1 MAKAKNSRNISTKII
16 LEGEKEFKSSLAET
30 DKSLSALRSEM
41 TLVDA
46 EFKGQANSMDALQA
60 KHDTLSKQY
69 AEQSE
74 RVEKLKK
81 RTEELNK
88 QNDEVSKRL
97 GEVQKKLSET
107 GISAEDLG
115 KYYKKARDNSEDL
128 TEQQKKLLKESETLE
143 KTSAALSDAL
153 YKNGKDAN
161 YSQAKLLDLNRE
173 LQKTDGYLNEAK
185 QSADKCAKS
194 IDEFGKETGGA
205 QSGIEKFTD
214 VLQNGFSSMGGKGGA
229 MLSMLTSLKGALI
242 GGAIVSGLKELG
254 DAIIGVVDDTAEYR
268 KIMGTLETS
277 SKEAGYT
284 TEQTAEAY
292 TRLNGVLGDSQTA
305 ATTVANLQAIGLSQS
320 DLMTLVDATTG
331 AWATYGDS
339 IPIDGLSEAINE
351 TIQTGKVTGT
361 FADVLNW
368 AGESEDDFNAKLEG
382 ANTTSERAQI
392 VLNQL
397 SKQNLPQAGKAW
409 RDANED
415 IIEYN
420 EAQGELD
427 EAMGRLGEALAP
439 VASKMKG
446 VFADAVNWAADAV
459 SKLLGWI
466 DKAITALNKMA
477 GVEEK
482 QKTTIT
488 KGQSKTTSKT
498 TSTVRQYANGL
509 DYVPYD
515 GYPAI
520 LHEGERVLTRREA
533 DDYRSDRGSGKP
545 ADIVINLTTTLD
557 GKAVSKAVTRYQQ
570 QDQRAR
576 T

>member
-1 MAKAKNSRNISTKII
+1 MSTRTITTR
-16 LEGEKEFKSSLAET
+16 LATEGETEFKRSMSSANSELKT
-30 DKSLSALRSEM
+30 LRSEM
-41 TLVDA
+41 SLADA
-46 EFKGQANSMDALQA
+46 EFKGQANTMEALTKKNDLLRRAQEQQTEKVKALEQAVKDAAEAYGENDKRTDNYRQQLNRAKKELIDMNDAL
-60 KHDTLSKQY
+60 DDN
-69 AEQSE
+69 
-74 RVEKLKK
+74 EKYL
-81 RTEELNK
+81 
-88 QNDEVSKRL
+88 DE
-97 GEVQKKLSET
+97 
-107 GISAEDLG
+107 
-115 KYYKKARDNSEDL
+115 AR
-128 TEQQKKLLKESETLE
+128 K
-143 KTSAALSDAL
+143 
-153 YKNGKDAN
+153 
-161 YSQAKLLDLNRE
+161 
-173 LQKTDGYLNEAK
+173 
-185 QSADKCAKS
+185 SADKCAKS
-194 IDEFGKETGGA
+194 IDEFGKETDGA

-214 VLQNGFSSMGGKGGA
+214 VLQNGFSSMGGKGGD
-229 MLSMLTSLKGALI
+229 MLSMLTNLKGALI
-242 GGAIVSGLKELG
+242 GGAIVGGLKELG

-305 ATTVANLQAIGLSQS
+305 ATTVANLQAIGLEQS

-368 AGESEDDFNAKLEG
+368 AGESEDDFNEKLAA
-382 ANTTSERAQI
+382 ANTSSERAQI

-409 RDANED
+409 RDANGD
-415 IIEYN
+415 LIEYN
-420 EAQGELD
+420 EAQSELD

-459 SKLLGWI
+459 SSLLGWV
-466 DKAITALNKMA
+466 DKAIAAFKKLA

-482 QKTTIT
+482 QKKTIT

-533 DDYRSDRGSGKP
+533 DDYRIDRGSGKP

-557 GKAVSKAVTRYQQ
+557 GKAVSKTVTRYQQ

-576 T
+576 Q

>member
-1 MAKAKNSRNISTKII
+1 MATRTITTRLAI
-16 LEGEKEFKSSLAET
+16 EGETEFKRSMSSANSELKT
-30 DKSLSALRSEM
+30 LRSEM
-41 TLVDA
+41 SLADS
-46 EFKGQANSMDALQA
+46 EFKGQANTMDALTKKHNILQREYDQQA
-60 KHDTLSKQY
+60 EKVRAL
-69 AEQSE
+69 EQA
-74 RVEKLKK
+74 VEDANDAWNEGDPKLDNYRQQLNRAKK
-81 RTEELNK
+81 ELNDM
-88 QNDEVSKRL
+88 DEALKNN
-97 GEVQKKLSET
+97 E
-107 GISAEDLG
+107 
-115 KYYKKARDNSEDL
+115 KYLDEAR
-128 TEQQKKLLKESETLE
+128 K
-143 KTSAALSDAL
+143 
-153 YKNGKDAN
+153 
-161 YSQAKLLDLNRE
+161 
-173 LQKTDGYLNEAK
+173 
-185 QSADKCAKS
+185 SADKCAKS
-194 IDEFGKETGGA
+194 IDEFGKETDGA

-214 VLQNGFSSMGGKGGA
+214 VLQNGFSVKGKGGD
-229 MLSMLTSLKGALI
+229 LLGMLTNLKGALI
-242 GGAIVSGLKELG
+242 GGAIVGGLKELG

-368 AGESEDDFNAKLEG
+368 AGESEDNFNAKLEG

-397 SKQNLPQAGKAW
+397 AKQNLPQAGKAW

-439 VASKMKG
+439 VAAGLKT
-446 VFADAVNWAADAV
+446 VFAGAVNIAADAV
-459 SKLLGWI
+459 SSLLGWV
-466 DKAITALNKMA
+466 DKAIAAFKKLA
-477 GVEEK
+477 GVQEK
-482 QKTTIT
+482 QKKTIT

-557 GKAVSKAVTRYQQ
+557 GKTVSKAVTRYQQ

-576 T
+576 R

>member
-1 MAKAKNSRNISTKII
+1 MATRTITTRLAI
-16 LEGEKEFKSSLAET
+16 EGETEFKRSMSDANSELKT
-30 DKSLSALRSEM
+30 LRSEM
-41 TLVDA
+41 SLADA
-46 EFKGQANSMDALQA
+46 EFKGQANTMDALTKKNELLRRAQEQQTEKVKALEQA
-60 KHDTLSKQY
+60 
-69 AEQSE
+69 
-74 RVEKLKK
+74 VEDAADAYGENDK
-81 RTEELNK
+81 RTDNYRQQLNRAKKELIDMN
-88 QNDEVSKRL
+88 
-97 GEVQKKLSET
+97 
-107 GISAEDLG
+107 
-115 KYYKKARDNSEDL
+115 
-128 TEQQKKLLKESETLE
+128 
-143 KTSAALSDAL
+143 DAL
-153 YKNGKDAN
+153 DDNEKY
-161 YSQAKLLDLNRE
+161 LD
-173 LQKTDGYLNEAK
+173 EARK
-185 QSADKCAKS
+185 SADKCAKS
-194 IDEFGKETGGA
+194 IDEFGKETGDA

-214 VLQNGFSSMGGKGGA
+214 VLQNGFSAKGGKGGD
-229 MLSMLTSLKGALI
+229 LLGMLTNLKGALV
-242 GGAIVSGLKELG
+242 GGAIVGGLKELG

-305 ATTVANLQAIGLSQS
+305 ATTVANLQAIGLEQG
-320 DLMTLVDATTG
+320 DLMTLIDATTG

-368 AGESEDDFNAKLEG
+368 AGESEDDFNEKLAA
-382 ANTTSERAQI
+382 ANTSSERAQI
-392 VLNQL
+392 VLDQL
-397 SKQNLPQAGKAW
+397 SKQNLPQAGQAW

-439 VASKMKG
+439 VAAKMKS
-446 VFADAVNWAADAV
+446 VFAGAVNIAADAV
-459 SKLLGWI
+459 TKLIGFVNNAI
-466 DKAITALNKMA
+466 DAFKKLA

-482 QKTTIT
+482 QKTTT
-488 KGQSKTTSKT
+488 PKKTTPKSKN
-498 TSTVRQYANGL
+498 TSTPRAYANGL

-576 T
+576 Q

>member
-1 MAKAKNSRNISTKII
+1 MATRTITTRLAI
-16 LEGEKEFKSSLAET
+16 EGETEFKRSMSSANSELKT
-30 DKSLSALRSEM
+30 LRSEM
-41 TLVDA
+41 SLADS
-46 EFKGQANSMDALQA
+46 EFKGQANTMDALTKKHGILQREYDQQA
-60 KHDTLSKQY
+60 EKVRAL
-69 AEQSE
+69 EQA
-74 RVEKLKK
+74 VEDANDAWNEGDPKLDNYRQQLNRAKK
-81 RTEELNK
+81 ELNDMDAELK
-88 QNDEVSKRL
+88 NNEKYLDE
-97 GEVQKKLSET
+97 
-107 GISAEDLG
+107 
-115 KYYKKARDNSEDL
+115 AR
-128 TEQQKKLLKESETLE
+128 K
-143 KTSAALSDAL
+143 
-153 YKNGKDAN
+153 
-161 YSQAKLLDLNRE
+161 
-173 LQKTDGYLNEAK
+173 
-185 QSADKCAKS
+185 SADKCAKS

-205 QSGIEKFTD
+205 QGGLEKFTD
-214 VLQNGFSSMGGKGGA
+214 VLQNGFSSMGGKGGD
-229 MLSMLTSLKGALI
+229 MLSMLTNLKGALV
-242 GGAIVSGLKELG
+242 GGAIVGGLKELG

-305 ATTVANLQAIGLSQS
+305 ATTVANLQAIGLEQS

-368 AGESEDDFNAKLEG
+368 AGESEDDFNEKLAA
-382 ANTTSERAQI
+382 ANTSSERAQI
-392 VLNQL
+392 VLDQL

-439 VASKMKG
+439 VAAGLKT
-446 VFADAVNWAADAV
+446 VFAGAVNIAADAV
-459 SKLLGWI
+459 TKLIGFVNRAI
-466 DKAITALNKMA
+466 DAFKKLA

-482 QKTTIT
+482 QKTTKT
-488 KGQSKTTSKT
+488 KGQSKTTRKT

-533 DDYRSDRGSGKP
+533 DDYRSDRGSSKP

-557 GKAVSKAVTRYQQ
+557 GKVVSKAVTRYQQ

-576 T
+576 Q

>member
-1 MAKAKNSRNISTKII
+1 MATRTITTRLAI
-16 LEGEKEFKSSLAET
+16 EGETEFKRSMSDANSELKT
-30 DKSLSALRSEM
+30 LRSEM
-41 TLVDA
+41 SLADA
-46 EFKGQANSMDALQA
+46 EFKGQANTMDALTKKNELLRRAQEQQTEKVKALEQA
-60 KHDTLSKQY
+60 
-69 AEQSE
+69 
-74 RVEKLKK
+74 VEDAADAYGENDK
-81 RTEELNK
+81 RT
-88 QNDEVSKRL
+88 
-97 GEVQKKLSET
+97 
-107 GISAEDLG
+107 
-115 KYYKKARDNSEDL
+115 DNYR
-128 TEQQKKLLKESETLE
+128 QQ
-143 KTSAALSDAL
+143 
-153 YKNGKDAN
+153 
-161 YSQAKLLDLNRE
+161 LNRAKKE
-173 LQKTDGYLNEAK
+173 LIDMNEALDDNEK
-185 QSADKCAKS
+185 YLDEARKSADKCAKS
-194 IDEFGKETGGA
+194 IDEFGKETDGA

-214 VLQNGFSSMGGKGGA
+214 VLQNGFSVKGKGGD
-229 MLSMLTSLKGALI
+229 LLGMLTNLKGALI
-242 GGAIVSGLKELG
+242 GGAIVGGLKELG

-292 TRLNGVLGDSQTA
+292 TRLNGVLGDSQTS
-305 ATTVANLQAIGLSQS
+305 ATTVANLQAIGLEQG
-320 DLMTLVDATTG
+320 DLMTLIDATTG

-368 AGESEDDFNAKLEG
+368 AGESEDDFNEKLAG

-392 VLNQL
+392 VLDQL
-397 SKQNLPQAGKAW
+397 SKQNLPQAGQAW

-427 EAMGRLGEALAP
+427 EAMGRLGEALSP
-439 VASKMKG
+439 VASAMKG

-459 SKLLGWI
+459 STLLGWI
-466 DKAITALNKMA
+466 DKAIAAFKKLA
-477 GVEEK
+477 GVQEK

-488 KGQSKTTSKT
+488 KGQSKTKSKT

-576 T
+576 Q

>member
-60 KHDTLSKQY
+60 KHDTLAKQY

-88 QNDEVSKRL
+88 QNDEVSKRF
-97 GEVQKKLSET
+97 GEVQKELSET
-107 GISAEDLG
+107 GISAEDLS

-173 LQKTDGYLNEAK
+173 LQKTDGYLDEAK

-194 IDEFGKETGGA
+194 IDEFGKETGDA

-214 VLQNGFSSMGGKGGA
+214 VLQNGFSVKGKGGDL
-229 MLSMLTSLKGALI
+229 LSMLTNLKGALV
-242 GGAIVSGLKELG
+242 GGAIVGGLKELS

-268 KIMGTLETS
+268 KIMGTLEVS

-284 TEQTAEAY
+284 TDQTAEAY

-320 DLMTLVDATTG
+320 DLMTMIDATTG

-439 VASKMKG
+439 VAAGLKT
-446 VFADAVNWAADAV
+446 VFAGAVNIAADAV
-459 SKLLGWI
+459 TKLIGFVNNAI
-466 DKAITALNKMA
+466 DAFKKLA

-533 DDYRSDRGSGKP
+533 DDYRSERGSGKP

>member
-1 MAKAKNSRNISTKII
+1 MATRTITTRLAI
-16 LEGEKEFKSSLAET
+16 EGETEFKRSMSSANSELKT
-30 DKSLSALRSEM
+30 LRSEM
-41 TLVDA
+41 SLADA
-46 EFKGQANSMDALQA
+46 EFKGQANTMDALTKKNELLRRAQEQQTEKVKALEQA
-60 KHDTLSKQY
+60 VEDA
-69 AEQSE
+69 AEAYGE
-74 RVEKLKK
+74 NDK
-81 RTEELNK
+81 RTDNYRQQLNRAKKELIDMNEELDDNEK
-88 QNDEVSKRL
+88 YLDE
-97 GEVQKKLSET
+97 
-107 GISAEDLG
+107 
-115 KYYKKARDNSEDL
+115 AR
-128 TEQQKKLLKESETLE
+128 K
-143 KTSAALSDAL
+143 
-153 YKNGKDAN
+153 
-161 YSQAKLLDLNRE
+161 
-173 LQKTDGYLNEAK
+173 
-185 QSADKCAKS
+185 SADKCAKS
-194 IDEFGKETGGA
+194 IDEFGKETGDA

-214 VLQNGFSSMGGKGGA
+214 VLKNGFSSMGGKGGD
-229 MLSMLTSLKGALI
+229 LLTMLTNLKGALV
-242 GGAIVSGLKELG
+242 GGAIVGGLKAVS
-254 DAIIGVVDDTAEYR
+254 DSIIGVVEDTAEYR

-284 TEQTAEAY
+284 AYQTSEAY
-292 TRLNGVLGDSQTA
+292 DRLNGVLGDSQTA
-305 ATTVANLQAIGLSQS
+305 ATTVANLQAIGLEQS
-320 DLMTLVDATTG
+320 DLMTLIDATTG

-351 TIQTGKVTGT
+351 TIQTGAVTGT

-368 AGESEDDFNAKLEG
+368 AGESEDDFNAKLEK
-382 ANTTSERAQI
+382 ANTSSERAQI

-415 IIEYN
+415 LIEYN

-439 VASKMKG
+439 VASKLKS
-446 VFADAVNWAADAV
+446 VFAGAVNIAADAV
-459 SKLLGWI
+459 TKLIGFVNSAI
-466 DKAITALNKMA
+466 DAFKKLA
-477 GVEEK
+477 GVQEK
-482 QKTTIT
+482 QQTTIT
-488 KGQSKTTSKT
+488 KGQKTTSKT

-533 DDYRSDRGSGKP
+533 DDYRSDRGSSKP

-576 T
+576 Q

>member
-1 MAKAKNSRNISTKII
+1 MATRTITTRLAI
-16 LEGEKEFKSSLAET
+16 EGETEFKRSMSSANSELKT
-30 DKSLSALRSEM
+30 LRSEM
-41 TLVDA
+41 SLADA
-46 EFKGQANSMDALQA
+46 EFKGQANTMDALTKKNELLRRAQEQQTEKVKALEQA
-60 KHDTLSKQY
+60 
-69 AEQSE
+69 
-74 RVEKLKK
+74 VEDAADAYGENDK
-81 RTEELNK
+81 RT
-88 QNDEVSKRL
+88 
-97 GEVQKKLSET
+97 
-107 GISAEDLG
+107 
-115 KYYKKARDNSEDL
+115 DNYR
-128 TEQQKKLLKESETLE
+128 QQ
-143 KTSAALSDAL
+143 
-153 YKNGKDAN
+153 
-161 YSQAKLLDLNRE
+161 LNRAKKE
-173 LQKTDGYLNEAK
+173 LIDMNEALDDNEK
-185 QSADKCAKS
+185 YLDEARKSADKCAKS
-194 IDEFGKETGGA
+194 IDEFGKETGDA

-214 VLQNGFSSMGGKGGA
+214 VLQNGFSAKGGKGGD
-229 MLSMLTSLKGALI
+229 LLGMLTSLKGALV
-242 GGAIVSGLKELG
+242 GGAIVGGLKAVS
-254 DAIIGVVDDTAEYR
+254 DAIIGIVEDTEEYR
-268 KIMGTLETS
+268 KVMGTLETS
-277 SKEAGYT
+277 SQQAGYT

-392 VLNQL
+392 VLDQL
-397 SKQNLPQAGKAW
+397 SKQNLPQAGQAW

-439 VASKMKG
+439 VAAKMKS
-446 VFADAVNWAADAV
+446 VFAGAVNIAADAV
-459 SKLLGWI
+459 TKLISFVNNAI
-466 DKAITALNKMA
+466 DAFKKLA

-482 QKTTIT
+482 QKTTT
-488 KGQSKTTSKT
+488 PKKTTPTNKNT
-498 TSTVRQYANGL
+498 PTPRAYANGL

-533 DDYRSDRGSGKP
+533 DDYRSDRVSGKP

-557 GKAVSKAVTRYQQ
+557 GKAVSKTVTRYQQ

>member
-1 MAKAKNSRNISTKII
+1 M
-16 LEGEKEFKSSLAET
+16 
-30 DKSLSALRSEM
+30 
-41 TLVDA
+41 
-46 EFKGQANSMDALQA
+46 
-60 KHDTLSKQY
+60 
-69 AEQSE
+69 
-74 RVEKLKK
+74 
-81 RTEELNK
+81 
-88 QNDEVSKRL
+88 
-97 GEVQKKLSET
+97 
-107 GISAEDLG
+107 
-115 KYYKKARDNSEDL
+115 
-128 TEQQKKLLKESETLE
+128 
-143 KTSAALSDAL
+143 
-153 YKNGKDAN
+153 
-161 YSQAKLLDLNRE
+161 
-173 LQKTDGYLNEAK
+173 
-185 QSADKCAKS
+185 
-194 IDEFGKETGGA
+194 
-205 QSGIEKFTD
+205 
-214 VLQNGFSSMGGKGGA
+214 LQNGFSVKGKGGD
-229 MLSMLTSLKGALI
+229 LLGMLTNLKGALI
-242 GGAIVSGLKELG
+242 GGAIVGGLKELG

-305 ATTVANLQAIGLSQS
+305 ATTVANLQAIGLEQG
-320 DLMTLVDATTG
+320 DLMTLIDATTG

-368 AGESEDDFNAKLEG
+368 AGESEDDFNEKLAA
-382 ANTTSERAQI
+382 ANTSSERAQI
-392 VLNQL
+392 VLDQL
-397 SKQNLPQAGKAW
+397 SKQNLPQAGQAW

-439 VASKMKG
+439 VAAGLKT
-446 VFADAVNWAADAV
+446 VFAGAVNIAADAV
-459 SKLLGWI
+459 TKLIGFVNRAI
-466 DKAITALNKMA
+466 DAFKKLA
-477 GVEEK
+477 GVQEK
-482 QKTTIT
+482 QKKTIT
-488 KGQSKTTSKT
+488 KGQSKTTRKT

-533 DDYRSDRGSGKP
+533 DDYRSNRGSGKP

-576 T
+576 Q

>member
-1 MAKAKNSRNISTKII
+1 M
-16 LEGEKEFKSSLAET
+16 
-30 DKSLSALRSEM
+30 
-41 TLVDA
+41 
-46 EFKGQANSMDALQA
+46 
-60 KHDTLSKQY
+60 
-69 AEQSE
+69 
-74 RVEKLKK
+74 
-81 RTEELNK
+81 
-88 QNDEVSKRL
+88 
-97 GEVQKKLSET
+97 
-107 GISAEDLG
+107 
-115 KYYKKARDNSEDL
+115 
-128 TEQQKKLLKESETLE
+128 
-143 KTSAALSDAL
+143 
-153 YKNGKDAN
+153 
-161 YSQAKLLDLNRE
+161 
-173 LQKTDGYLNEAK
+173 NEALDDNEK
-185 QSADKCAKS
+185 YLDEARKSADKCAKS
-194 IDEFGKETGGA
+194 IDEFGKETGDA

-214 VLQNGFSSMGGKGGA
+214 VLQNGFSSKGGKGGDL
-229 MLSMLTSLKGALI
+229 LSMLTNLKGALV
-242 GGAIVSGLKELG
+242 GGAIVGGLKELS

-268 KIMGTLETS
+268 KIMGTLEVS

-284 TEQTAEAY
+284 TEQTTQAY
-292 TRLNGVLGDSQTA
+292 ERLNGVLGDSQTA

-320 DLMTLVDATTG
+320 DLMTMIDATTG

-351 TIQTGKVTGT
+351 TIQTGAVTGT

-368 AGESEDDFNAKLEG
+368 AGESEDDFNEKLAA
-382 ANTTSERAQI
+382 ANSTSERAQI

-397 SKQNLPQAGKAW
+397 AKQNLPQAGQAW

-415 IIEYN
+415 LIEYN

-439 VASKMKG
+439 VAAGLKT
-446 VFADAVNWAADAV
+446 VFAGAVNIAADAV
-459 SKLLGWI
+459 TKLIGFVNSAI
-466 DKAITALNKMA
+466 DAFKRLA

-482 QKTTIT
+482 QKNTTVPSSSKAT
-488 KGQSKTTSKT
+488 GKTTS
-498 TSTVRQYANGL
+498 SVRQYANGL

-533 DDYRSDRGSGKP
+533 DDYRSDRVSSKP

-576 T
+576 Q

>member
-1 MAKAKNSRNISTKII
+1 MATRTITTRLAI
-16 LEGEKEFKSSLAET
+16 EGETEFKRSMSSANSELKT
-30 DKSLSALRSEM
+30 LRSEM
-41 TLVDA
+41 SLADS
-46 EFKGQANSMDALQA
+46 EFKGQANTMDALTKKHGILQREYDQQA
-60 KHDTLSKQY
+60 EKVRAL
-69 AEQSE
+69 EQA
-74 RVEKLKK
+74 VEDANDAWNEGDPKLDNYRQQLNRAKK
-81 RTEELNK
+81 ELNDMDAELK
-88 QNDEVSKRL
+88 NNEKYLDE
-97 GEVQKKLSET
+97 
-107 GISAEDLG
+107 
-115 KYYKKARDNSEDL
+115 AR
-128 TEQQKKLLKESETLE
+128 K
-143 KTSAALSDAL
+143 
-153 YKNGKDAN
+153 
-161 YSQAKLLDLNRE
+161 
-173 LQKTDGYLNEAK
+173 
-185 QSADKCAKS
+185 SADKCAKS
-194 IDEFGKETGGA
+194 IDEFGKETGDA
-205 QSGIEKFTD
+205 QGGIEKFTD
-214 VLQNGFSSMGGKGGA
+214 VLQNGFSSMGGKGGD
-229 MLSMLTSLKGALI
+229 MLSMLTNLKGALV
-242 GGAIVSGLKELG
+242 GGAIVGGLKAVS
-254 DAIIGVVDDTAEYR
+254 DAIIGVVEDTEEYR

-305 ATTVANLQAIGLSQS
+305 ATTVANLQAIGLEQS
-320 DLMTLVDATTG
+320 DLMTLIDATTG

-439 VASKMKG
+439 VAAGLKT
-446 VFADAVNWAADAV
+446 VFAGAVNIAADAV
-459 SKLLGWI
+459 TKLIGFVNNAI
-466 DKAITALNKMA
+466 DAFKKLA

-576 T
+576 Q

>member
-1 MAKAKNSRNISTKII
+1 MATRTITTRLAI
-16 LEGEKEFKSSLAET
+16 EGETEFKRSMSSANSELKT
-30 DKSLSALRSEM
+30 LRSEM
-41 TLVDA
+41 SLADS
-46 EFKGQANSMDALQA
+46 EFKGQANTMNALTKKHDILQREYDQQAEKVRALEQAVEDANDAWDEGDPKLDNYRQQLNRAKKELNDMDAEL
-60 KHDTLSKQY
+60 KNN
-69 AEQSE
+69 
-74 RVEKLKK
+74 EKYL
-81 RTEELNK
+81 
-88 QNDEVSKRL
+88 DE
-97 GEVQKKLSET
+97 
-107 GISAEDLG
+107 
-115 KYYKKARDNSEDL
+115 AR
-128 TEQQKKLLKESETLE
+128 K
-143 KTSAALSDAL
+143 
-153 YKNGKDAN
+153 
-161 YSQAKLLDLNRE
+161 
-173 LQKTDGYLNEAK
+173 
-185 QSADKCAKS
+185 SADKCAKS
-194 IDEFGKETGGA
+194 IDEFGKETGDA
-205 QSGIEKFTD
+205 QGGIEKFTD
-214 VLQNGFSSMGGKGGA
+214 VLQNGFSSMGGKGGDL
-229 MLSMLTSLKGALI
+229 LSMLTNLKGALV
-242 GGAIVSGLKELG
+242 GGAIVSGLKAVS
-254 DAIIGVVDDTAEYR
+254 DAIIGVVEDTEEYR

-392 VLNQL
+392 VLDQL
-397 SKQNLPQAGKAW
+397 SKQNLPQAGQAW

-439 VASKMKG
+439 VAAGLKT
-446 VFADAVNWAADAV
+446 VFAGAVNIAADAV
-459 SKLLGWI
+459 TKLIGFVNNAI
-466 DKAITALNKMA
+466 DAFKKLA

-576 T
+576 Q

>member
-1 MAKAKNSRNISTKII
+1 MATRTITTRLAI
-16 LEGEKEFKSSLAET
+16 EGETEFKRSMSSANSELKT
-30 DKSLSALRSEM
+30 LRSEM
-41 TLVDA
+41 SLADS
-46 EFKGQANSMDALQA
+46 EFKGQANTMNALTKKHDILQREYDQQAEKVRALEQAVEDANDAWDEGDPKLDNYRQQLNRAKKELNDMDAEL
-60 KHDTLSKQY
+60 KNN
-69 AEQSE
+69 
-74 RVEKLKK
+74 EKYL
-81 RTEELNK
+81 
-88 QNDEVSKRL
+88 DE
-97 GEVQKKLSET
+97 
-107 GISAEDLG
+107 
-115 KYYKKARDNSEDL
+115 AR
-128 TEQQKKLLKESETLE
+128 K
-143 KTSAALSDAL
+143 
-153 YKNGKDAN
+153 
-161 YSQAKLLDLNRE
+161 
-173 LQKTDGYLNEAK
+173 
-185 QSADKCAKS
+185 SADKCAKS
-194 IDEFGKETGGA
+194 IDEFGKETGDA
-205 QSGIEKFTD
+205 QGGIEKFTD
-214 VLQNGFSSMGGKGGA
+214 VLQNGFSSMGGKGGDL
-229 MLSMLTSLKGALI
+229 LSMLTNLKGALV
-242 GGAIVSGLKELG
+242 GGAIVSGLKAVS
-254 DAIIGVVDDTAEYR
+254 DAIIGVVEDTEEYR

-392 VLNQL
+392 VLDQL
-397 SKQNLPQAGKAW
+397 SKQNLPQAGQAW

-439 VASKMKG
+439 VAAGLKT
-446 VFADAVNWAADAV
+446 VFAGAVNIAADAV
-459 SKLLGWI
+459 TKLIGFVNNAI
-466 DKAITALNKMA
+466 DAFKRLA

-576 T
+576 Q

>member
-1 MAKAKNSRNISTKII
+1 MATRTITTRLAI
-16 LEGEKEFKSSLAET
+16 EGETEFKRSMSDANSELKT
-30 DKSLSALRSEM
+30 LRSEM
-41 TLVDA
+41 SLADA
-46 EFKGQANSMDALQA
+46 EFKGQANTMDALTKKNELLRRAQEQQTEKVKALEQA
-60 KHDTLSKQY
+60 VEDA
-69 AEQSE
+69 AEAYGE
-74 RVEKLKK
+74 NDK
-81 RTEELNK
+81 RT
-88 QNDEVSKRL
+88 
-97 GEVQKKLSET
+97 
-107 GISAEDLG
+107 
-115 KYYKKARDNSEDL
+115 DNYR
-128 TEQQKKLLKESETLE
+128 QQ
-143 KTSAALSDAL
+143 
-153 YKNGKDAN
+153 
-161 YSQAKLLDLNRE
+161 LNRAKKE
-173 LQKTDGYLNEAK
+173 LIDMNEALDDNEK
-185 QSADKCAKS
+185 YLDEARKSADKCAKS
-194 IDEFGKETGGA
+194 IDEFGKETGDA
-205 QSGIEKFTD
+205 QGGLEKFTD
-214 VLQNGFSSMGGKGGA
+214 L
-229 MLSMLTSLKGALI
+229 LSMLTNLKGALV
-242 GGAIVSGLKELG
+242 GGAIVGGLKELS

-268 KIMGTLETS
+268 KIMGTLEVS

-305 ATTVANLQAIGLSQS
+305 ATTVANLQAIGLEQS

-439 VASKMKG
+439 VAAKMKS
-446 VFADAVNWAADAV
+446 VFAGAVNIAADAV
-459 SKLLGWI
+459 TKLIGFVNNAI
-466 DKAITALNKMA
+466 DAFKKLA

-482 QKTTIT
+482 QKTTMT

-533 DDYRSDRGSGKP
+533 DDYRSDRGSSKP

-570 QDQRAR
+570 QDQRAK

>member
-1 MAKAKNSRNISTKII
+1 MATRTITTRLAI
-16 LEGEKEFKSSLAET
+16 EGETEFKRSMSSANSELKT
-30 DKSLSALRSEM
+30 LRSEM
-41 TLVDA
+41 SLADS
-46 EFKGQANSMDALQA
+46 EFKGQANTMNALTKKHDILQREYDQQAEKVRALEQAVEDANDAWDEGDPKLDNYRQQLNRAKKELNDMDAEL
-60 KHDTLSKQY
+60 KNN
-69 AEQSE
+69 
-74 RVEKLKK
+74 EKYL
-81 RTEELNK
+81 
-88 QNDEVSKRL
+88 DE
-97 GEVQKKLSET
+97 
-107 GISAEDLG
+107 
-115 KYYKKARDNSEDL
+115 AR
-128 TEQQKKLLKESETLE
+128 K
-143 KTSAALSDAL
+143 
-153 YKNGKDAN
+153 
-161 YSQAKLLDLNRE
+161 
-173 LQKTDGYLNEAK
+173 
-185 QSADKCAKS
+185 SADKCAKS
-194 IDEFGKETGGA
+194 IDEFGKETGDA
-205 QSGIEKFTD
+205 QGGIEKFTD
-214 VLQNGFSSMGGKGGA
+214 VLQNGFSSMGGKGGDL
-229 MLSMLTSLKGALI
+229 LSMLTNLKGALV
-242 GGAIVSGLKELG
+242 GGAIVGGLKAVS
-254 DAIIGVVDDTAEYR
+254 DAIIGVVEDTEEYR

-368 AGESEDDFNAKLEG
+368 AGESEDDFNEKLAA
-382 ANTTSERAQI
+382 ANTSSERAQI

-397 SKQNLPQAGKAW
+397 SKQNLPQAGQAW

-439 VASKMKG
+439 VAAKMKS
-446 VFADAVNWAADAV
+446 VFAGAVNIAADAV
-459 SKLLGWI
+459 TKLIGFVNNAI
-466 DKAITALNKMA
+466 DAFKKLA